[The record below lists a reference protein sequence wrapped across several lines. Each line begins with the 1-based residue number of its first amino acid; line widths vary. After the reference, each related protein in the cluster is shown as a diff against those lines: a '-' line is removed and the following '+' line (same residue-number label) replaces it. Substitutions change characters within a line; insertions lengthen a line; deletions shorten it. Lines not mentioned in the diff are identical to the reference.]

1 MQDIEIINKKIMQ
14 MEVMNPTLL
23 KQAQEARDLAVS
35 MCARFSQDRQD
46 AQISDNGIKDIWNR
60 LLNTYIISLHN
71 LYIGS
76 HVLESRIESFF
87 LGCIEVVLTRA
98 SAFISL
104 SQFVE
109 HLVASFQ
116 STTNV
121 KGFHKVFSLLIS
133 ISKLEVSMMIDSSNV
148 ASRDS
153 VQLLDS
159 CCQQLRKGC
168 S

>member
-1 MQDIEIINKKIMQ
+1 MQDIDIINKKILQ
-14 MEVMNPTLL
+14 VEVMDPTLL
-23 KQAQEARDLAVS
+23 EHIQEARDLAVS

-46 AQISDNGIKDIWNR
+46 AQISDNGIQVIWNR
-60 LLNTYIISLHN
+60 LLDTYIISLDN
-71 LYIGS
+71 LYVES
-76 HVLESRIESFF
+76 HVLERKIESIF

-121 KGFHKVFSLLIS
+121 RGFHKVFSLLIS
-133 ISKLEVSMMIDSSNV
+133 ISKIEVGMMIDSVNV

-153 VQLLDS
+153 VQLLNS
-159 CCQQLRKGC
+159 CCQQLSKGC
-168 S
+168 L